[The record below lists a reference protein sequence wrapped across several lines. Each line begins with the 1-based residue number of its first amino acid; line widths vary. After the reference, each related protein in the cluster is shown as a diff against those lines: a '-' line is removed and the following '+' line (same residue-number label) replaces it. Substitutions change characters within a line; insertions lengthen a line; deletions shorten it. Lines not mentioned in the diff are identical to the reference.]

1 MSIPIYLSVSAEEAP
16 RARAAGF
23 PAAQYGCRLSA
34 ASPAL
39 LAPDPPGGAS
49 TLLLLRDE
57 TAPSYEPDEAIARM
71 LAAYVRGSYAG
82 LVCNWPDM
90 PFFRT
95 LSGLLDEACAI
106 EHIPLWL
113 PESCA
118 DASLDAL
125 ALIGS
130 DTSRGFFKSRM
141 AEAAARFPK
150 RCILFLRPLRAIFRL
165 PCPDG
170 GEALD
175 ADAARSLQGGAS
187 VFFSDDL
194 LCKYFEV
201 EGEDALVLY
210 DDRET
215 VQKKLEA
222 AEAAGF
228 VAALA
233 PFELLP
239 LLT

>member
-1 MSIPIYLSVSAEEAP
+1 MSIPIYLSICADEAA

-23 PAAQYGCRLSA
+23 PAAQYGCRLDA
-34 ASPAL
+34 ASPIL
-39 LAPDPPGGAS
+39 LAPDPPGGGS
-49 TLLLLRDE
+49 TLLLLRE
-57 TAPSYEPDEAIARM
+57 EAAPSYEPDEAFAQM
-71 LAAYVRGSYAG
+71 LAAYARGSYAG
-82 LVCNWPDM
+82 LVCEWPDM
-90 PFFRT
+90 PFFMT
-95 LSGLLDEACAI
+95 LARLLDQACAL
-106 EHIPLWL
+106 EHLPLWL

-118 DASLDAL
+118 DASYDAL

-130 DTSRGFFKSRM
+130 DASRGFLRRRL
-141 AEAAARFPK
+141 AEAAARFPQ
-150 RCILFLRPLRAIFRL
+150 RCVLRLRPLRAKFRL

-175 ADAARSLQGGAS
+175 GETLQSMRENAS
-187 VFFSDDL
+187 AYFSDDL
-194 LCKYFEV
+194 LCKYFEAD
-201 EGEDALVLY
+201 GEDALVLY

-215 VQKKLEA
+215 VQKKLDA
-222 AEAAGF
+222 AESAGF